1 MPQTVLSPAGLPITV
16 VPVVVST
23 VIALVL
29 ATIVYSLLNRFTS
42 NPNRWF
48 TIIAVVVLVVSAVS
62 PLGLP
67 GAPTMMIVML
77 EVMHVVAAVA
87 AVYFC
92 GSRRRKK
99 NGGTRLGGPCA
110 PVLYSKKISTWSPFS
125 LSMTSTMRPRV
136 PPAIASRSF
145 WTSTFE
151 FGGMKR
157 RPKSTRLRGM
167 FDVDLGL
174 TGRAVGDS
182 ARRRRVAQASG
193 LGGRP
198 GIAAVGGAAIG
209 SAGPPWPEP

>member
-1 MPQTVLSPAGLPITV
+1 MTAAAIPTSKPSLGTIWRNGLIAIVAATVVNAVLYFISAALGWMPQTVLSPAGLPITV

-87 AVYFC
+87 AVYFL
-92 GSRRRKK
+92 RK
-99 NGGTRLGGPCA
+99 
-110 PVLYSKKISTWSPFS
+110 S
-125 LSMTSTMRPRV
+125 
-136 PPAIASRSF
+136 
-145 WTSTFE
+145 
-151 FGGMKR
+151 
-157 RPKSTRLRGM
+157 
-167 FDVDLGL
+167 
-174 TGRAVGDS
+174 
-182 ARRRRVAQASG
+182 QA
-193 LGGRP
+193 
-198 GIAAVGGAAIG
+198 
-209 SAGPPWPEP
+209 